1 MNKKINNKINVF
13 ALGGLNEN
21 GKNLYVIEI
30 NDKILVFDCGL
41 KYASDKMYGVDYII
55 PDFTYLIENRKKI
68 VGLFISHAHYENI
81 GSINELVKAI
91 PEINIYA
98 TNFAAKVITI
108 EQEEA
113 EEKIKNLHI
122 IKPHRKIEFK
132 EFSVFPFSVTHSS
145 PETVGYSVNTQE
157 GSIIYMADYCI
168 DSTMNGYYDMD
179 LGKIAYIGKQ
189 GVLLLMN
196 ESVFAEKPGFTSPNH
211 KLDKYFRNVV
221 DKSEGRIIFSI
232 LPLHILTMQNIFDA
246 LKETKR
252 KVIIMGKYLHSV
264 VEMSIKEGYLN
275 IDRSIIGDLSN
286 LKDKDSVIFIAND
299 REMPYYNLSR
309 IVNGYDKY
317 ITLESTDSI
326 CFADPSYDAI
336 ELTSV
341 KLKND
346 IAVKGANIYDVPK
359 DKNVR
364 LHASSEDLMLMVK
377 LFNPKYYMPIKGEYR
392 YQVRNAQLAEKV
404 GMEKT
409 NIILKENGDVVT
421 FENGNLKECIE
432 HISVDSILIDGKSSN
447 DVGELV
453 LKDREMLGNNGLI
466 LVSATVDKRSKKIK
480 NGPEVVTRGFIY
492 VKDNLDIIEEIK
504 TKSLEIIKNNTHN
517 GKYADYAK
525 IRTDIREEIG
535 SFIYKK
541 TESKPVILTVI
552 QEM

>member
-98 TNFAAKVITI
+98 TNFAAEVITI
-108 EQEEA
+108 EQEES

-168 DSTMNGYYDMD
+168 DSTMNGHYDMD

-504 TKSLEIIKNNTHN
+504 SKSLEIIKNNTHN